1 MRILAIVVTYYP
13 DEDVLKKNVSAFI
26 HEVDK
31 VLIWEN
37 TANTERAKYRFVN
50 NSKVEYLGADKNSI
64 SRALN
69 YAWHYAMDYGYEYL
83 LTMDQD
89 SVFVDFSQ
97 YLKLTVFNSK
107 CPEGIW
113 TPSFIGVDAHLSFE
127 KKNYKVIQVGMTSG
141 MLQSISVITK
151 IGGWNEAFSIDGVDS
166 DYCLHAHRL
175 GIKTYSIGC
184 SIMAHR
190 FGSPQKVSFLGRQAT
205 LLHYSARRYYSIY
218 RSHVLLTRTYKEQ
231 TDYKPLSFWYPEIK
245 WIACLE
251 EHGLKKLIYIL
262 AGIVSGYLCKLPKR

>member
-13 DEDVLKKNVSAFI
+13 DEDDLKKNVSAFI
-26 HEVDK
+26 NEVDK

-37 TANTERAKYRFVN
+37 TANAERVKYRYIN
-50 NSKVEYLGADKNSI
+50 NPKVEYCGSDNNSI

-69 YAWHYAMDYGYEYL
+69 YAWHYAIDNGYSYL

-89 SVFVDFSQ
+89 SEFVDFSQ
-97 YLKLTVFNSK
+97 YLKLTVLNSK

-113 TPSFIGVDAHLSFE
+113 TPSLIGAAPHLSFGE
-127 KKNYKVIQVGMTSG
+127 KIFKVIRTGVTSG

-151 IGGWNEAFSIDGVDS
+151 IGGWNEAFSIDGVDI
-166 DYCLHAHRL
+166 DYCLHARRL
-175 GIKTYSIGC
+175 GIETYRVGG
-184 SIMAHR
+184 AFLVHR
-190 FGSPQKVSFLGRQAT
+190 YAYPKEVSFWGRKLT
-205 LLHYSARRYYSIY
+205 LLNYSARRYHSIY
-218 RSHVLLTRTYKEQ
+218 RNHILLTRMYKNQ
-231 TDYKPLSFWYPEIK
+231 TDFKPLSYWYPKIK

-262 AGIVSGYLCKLPKR
+262 TGIVSGYLCKLPKR